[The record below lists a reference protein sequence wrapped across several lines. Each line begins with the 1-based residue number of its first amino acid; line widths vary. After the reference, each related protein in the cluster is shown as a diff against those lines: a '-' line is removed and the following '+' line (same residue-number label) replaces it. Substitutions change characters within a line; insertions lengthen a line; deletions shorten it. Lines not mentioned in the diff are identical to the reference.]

1 VTPETD
7 RAYAVA
13 VAGATGAVGTMMV
26 RILEERGFPVGSLRL
41 LASDRSAGKRIL
53 FRGAEHIVEPLRDD
67 SFEGIDI
74 ALFSAGAER
83 SLRFAHKAV
92 ASGAVVVDNS
102 SAFRMD
108 PFCPLIVPEV
118 NLLRLAGHRGIVS
131 NPNCSTIQLVMA
143 LAPIHRKA
151 KVTRVVVSTYQSVSG
166 TGRRALEELTT
177 QERLLLERDDPGLR
191 GAEGSAPGGRPAGRA
206 PVEVP
211 HEVYPRII
219 ARNLLPQVDDFRE
232 DAFTKEEHKVRN
244 ETRRILEDDSIR
256 IVSTCVRVPVRVSH
270 SESVYIE
277 TAKKVSAADARKWMA
292 AFPGVVVLDD
302 PGARAYPTPL
312 ECEGRDEVFVGR
324 VREDPDV
331 GNGLHLWVVSDNLRK
346 GAALNAVQI
355 AEHLVKSRLLP
366 PRERRPARAA

>member
-1 VTPETD
+1 MTD
-7 RAYAVA
+7 EAARTYAVA
-13 VAGATGAVGTMMV
+13 VVGATGAVGTTMV
-26 RILEERGFPVGSLRL
+26 RILEERGFPVGDLRL
-41 LASDRSAGKRIL
+41 LASERSAGRTVL
-53 FRGAEHIVEPLRDD
+53 FRGAGHAVEPLGED
-67 SFEGIDI
+67 SFAGVEI

-83 SLRFAHKAV
+83 SLRFAHLAV
-92 ASGAVVVDNS
+92 AAGAVVVDNS

-118 NLLRLAGHRGIVS
+118 NLFRLAGHRGIIS

-151 KVTRVVVSTYQSVSG
+151 TLRRVVVSTYQSVSG
-166 TGRRALEELTT
+166 TGRRAVEEFKA
-177 QERLLLERDDPGLR
+177 QERIFADRDRDPADGAR
-191 GAEGSAPGGRPAGRA
+191 GAQ

-232 DAFTKEEHKVRN
+232 DAFTREEHKLRN
-244 ETRRILEDDSIR
+244 ETRRILDDDTIA
-256 IVSTCVRVPVRVSH
+256 IAATCVRVPVSVSH
-270 SESVYIE
+270 SESVYLE
-277 TAKKVSAADARKWMA
+277 TAKKVTAAEARQWLA
-292 AFPGVVVLDD
+292 AVPGVVVLDE
-302 PGARAYPTPL
+302 PGARVYPTPL

-331 GNGLHLWVVSDNLRK
+331 PNGLHLWVVSDNLRK

-366 PRERRPARAA
+366 RRERRPARAA